1 MLSRKH
7 CLIWPGFL
15 VRQLFTVPHWR
26 KDICDGTFQGPRGLH
41 EPASTDLSSFKNL
54 HTEPFQTKQSNCR
67 IFTTNNDSKITTK
80 RKPAGS
86 ICSVSPTK
94 TQVSEQREGLHPILS
109 KRGRVYVYIVLVCKY
124 EGVHSTL

>member
-41 EPASTDLSSFKNL
+41 EPASTDLSSFKIC
-54 HTEPFQTKQSNCR
+54 TQSHFKLNSLTT
-67 IFTTNNDSKITTK
+67 TTNNDSKTTTK

-86 ICSVSPTK
+86 ICSVSHTK
-94 TQVSEQREGLHPILS
+94 TLVSEQREGLHPILS

-124 EGVHSTL
+124 EGVHTTL